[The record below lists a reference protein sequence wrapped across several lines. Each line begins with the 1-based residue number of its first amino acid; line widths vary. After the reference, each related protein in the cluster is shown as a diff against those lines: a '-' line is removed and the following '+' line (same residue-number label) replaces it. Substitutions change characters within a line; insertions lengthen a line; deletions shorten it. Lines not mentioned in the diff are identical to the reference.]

1 MGDFSQTHKEHAM
14 RAHSAALSVFATAI
28 AAPNNR
34 WTPPKPLLLC
44 RDSHVLFLCFCNIS
58 IYPTFPKQLCVVR
71 RLPVFVGVLNADGA
85 VGYTIIDFVSILYRF

>member
-1 MGDFSQTHKEHAM
+1 M

-58 IYPTFPKQLCVVR
+58 IYYS
-71 RLPVFVGVLNADGA
+71 VLERSKSRPARHNRSFLG
-85 VGYTIIDFVSILYRF
+85 ISIC